1 MEIAVSN
8 TGLQAGHHHHHHL
21 PSLSLIIVI
30 FTRIVR
36 HGLSSNDT
44 IKLTSSA
51 LPLSLVLSPLLLV
64 LASLAPVDSD
74 WIPGYMDREGVLRT
88 FPLSNNL
95 QEVQEVKGVQEDSRK
110 KILLRIKLH
119 NTQQNPEVF

>member
-1 MEIAVSN
+1 MTRLEVLS
-8 TGLQAGHHHHHHL
+8 
-21 PSLSLIIVI
+21 SLI
-30 FTRIVR
+30 
-36 HGLSSNDT
+36 
-44 IKLTSSA
+44 
-51 LPLSLVLSPLLLV
+51 LV
-64 LASLAPVDSD
+64 LAWLAPVDSD

-119 NTQQNPEVF
+119 NTQQNPEVI

>member
-1 MEIAVSN
+1 MTRLEI
-8 TGLQAGHHHHHHL
+8 
-21 PSLSLIIVI
+21 
-30 FTRIVR
+30 
-36 HGLSSNDT
+36 
-44 IKLTSSA
+44 
-51 LPLSLVLSPLLLV
+51 LSPLLLV

-95 QEVQEVKGVQEDSRK
+95 QEGQEVKEDSRK

-119 NTQQNPEVF
+119 NTQQNPEVI